1 MKFVDDD
8 DDDDAVTQ
16 FAYSRGLARL
26 SSLEWLIKYQYGL
39 NVTWTREWLSILEL
53 TRLNVG

>member
-39 NVTWTREWLSILEL
+39 NVT
-53 TRLNVG
+53 